1 MSLMRCT
8 LADRADQSLSPAGWI
23 DADEVEDFAFVK
35 ISLGALQ
42 IAYSE
47 FFYKSQ
53 YDIRHTHLPREM
65 SPDRTYVRDVCHTS
79 NVFKYSRNMATHCLR
94 V

>member
-47 FFYKSQ
+47 FFYLIGFVAHSTWIIFWILYITSLFFQNINKNKRP
-53 YDIRHTHLPREM
+53 YFRE
-65 SPDRTYVRDVCHTS
+65 
-79 NVFKYSRNMATHCLR
+79 FK
-94 V
+94 